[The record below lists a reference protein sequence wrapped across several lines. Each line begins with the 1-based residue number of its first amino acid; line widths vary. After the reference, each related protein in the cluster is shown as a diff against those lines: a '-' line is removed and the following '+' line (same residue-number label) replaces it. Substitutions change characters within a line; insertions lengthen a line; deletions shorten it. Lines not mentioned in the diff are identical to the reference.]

1 MRDTLTRQQRRA
13 AQLRGRGW
21 SLTEIAKEIG
31 VSTRTLARW
40 NRLPAF
46 RGERARMR
54 DELDAE
60 QPLSVRQT
68 LEAALLATK
77 GDGSPDWN
85 ARSQAA
91 RTLASLP
98 AEEVAEPE
106 PQLFC
111 IRVKP
116 TGEQEEIWGILPP
129 GFKSP
134 AAVTM
139 TVEDGAFPP
148 GEADS
153 DGWQ

>member
-13 AQLRGRGW
+13 AALRGRGW

-31 VSTRTLARW
+31 VSTRTLVRW

-46 RGERARMR
+46 RGEQARTR

-60 QPLSVRQT
+60 QPLSLRQT

-98 AEEVAEPE
+98 PEESSAE
-106 PQLFC
+106 PQLFSV
-111 IRVKP
+111 RVKVDG
-116 TGEQEEIWGILPP
+116 TQEEIWGTLPP

-134 AAVTM
+134 AAITL
-139 TVEDGAFPP
+139 
-148 GEADS
+148 
-153 DGWQ
+153 

>member
-31 VSTRTLARW
+31 VSTRTLVRW

-46 RGERARMR
+46 RGEQTRTR

-85 ARSQAA
+85 ARAQAA

-98 AEEVAEPE
+98 TEEGAPE
-106 PQLFC
+106 PQLFSVR
-111 IRVKP
+111 IKAD
-116 TGEQEEIWGILPP
+116 GSQEEIWGTVPP

-134 AAVTM
+134 AAVTLVIE
-139 TVEDGAFPP
+139 TPE
-148 GEADS
+148 GEPDS

>member
-13 AQLRGRGW
+13 AHLRGRGW
-21 SLTEIAKEIG
+21 SLTEIAKELG
-31 VSTRTLARW
+31 VSTRTLVRW

-46 RGERARMR
+46 RGEQARTR
-54 DELDAE
+54 EELDAE

-98 AEEVAEPE
+98 PEEQADPN
-106 PQLFC
+106 PQLFSV
-111 IRVKP
+111 RVRADG
-116 TGEQEEIWGILPP
+116 TQEELWGTVPP

-134 AAVTM
+134 AALTLV
-139 TVEDGAFPP
+139 VEDGAFPE
-148 GEADS
+148 GETDS